1 MFLFSIF
8 FKFFF
13 YLLFTA
19 SYCFTKTIVLLLRVV
34 VALSCAGIVFSMF
47 ACLLDLCGT
56 MNRCLK
62 VVKDYSVGN
71 VLSGKTFYPEFF
83 PTNDH

>member
-1 MFLFSIF
+1 M
-8 FKFFF
+8 
-13 YLLFTA
+13 
-19 SYCFTKTIVLLLRVV
+19 
-34 VALSCAGIVFSMF
+34 ALSCAGIVFSMF

-71 VLSGKTFYPEFF
+71 VMSGKTYTLYLSLVYSDLWIT
-83 PTNDH
+83 PTNDL

>member
-1 MFLFSIF
+1 M
-8 FKFFF
+8 
-13 YLLFTA
+13 
-19 SYCFTKTIVLLLRVV
+19 
-34 VALSCAGIVFSMF
+34 ALSCAGIVFSMF

-71 VLSGKTFYPEFF
+71 VMSGKTFDLEYRYMLYSY
-83 PTNDH
+83 